1 MLLIILVVNVV
12 NLKEKLLVLNSMSK
26 PIENFEKAWLQDQLN
41 NLHLQEEGRYELT
54 QSDLQEIQQLLLS
67 LQDLIDIHKY

>member
-1 MLLIILVVNVV
+1 
-12 NLKEKLLVLNSMSK
+12 MSK

>member
-67 LQDLIDIHKY
+67 LQDLIIMHKY